1 MRIGKRIC
9 ASWVFLGAMVGLC
22 CTPAAGQQVG
32 TSDLGSDWL
41 SALGRGAATQAVQ
54 PTVTTRSV
62 ALESTVDP
70 DEYIVGPSDGFGVT
84 IWTSPP
90 IVANTVVTPEGTL
103 LIPSVGEIRVADLSL
118 TKARAVI
125 LDEIRRR
132 FISAKAT
139 VTLTSPRTVI
149 VTVLGHVLVPGTY
162 VLSTTDRV
170 SRAIEA
176 ANQVA
181 RSQKVEEE
189 LNLQYMRTLQ
199 SKRLIVVHHR
209 NGTDQAVDLSRYAAE
224 NLYTLNP
231 YLQGG
236 DVIVV
241 PRVNEHRGLIGVYG
255 AVHLP
260 GRLEYVPGD
269 SMHTA
274 IDLAYGCTEEAIT
287 DSVELYRYDR
297 SGKEKQQTVIN
308 LNQSGSDMPLEAGD
322 RIVVRRKPDL
332 RGDPRVVVSGEVRF
346 PGTYPI
352 SREGT
357 RLTQIIAMAGGF
369 TSQAALSS
377 ATVVR
382 QAVNPTEIES
392 EKLASYTGG
401 VPPED
406 TLYYA
411 VETASRIQGER
422 VSTDFVALFQQG
434 DSTRDVTMKD
444 GDVITIPAIDLSIYV
459 FGQVVLPGHVPFEAG
474 RDYEYYI
481 KQAGG
486 LTDRA
491 RTGGIRVVKASTK
504 QWLDPSDTK
513 VEEGDYIWV
522 PMVTEHNF
530 AYYVNV
536 ISQAA
541 GIIGVAVSLAVLA
554 VQLKK

>member
-1 MRIGKRIC
+1 C
-9 ASWVFLGAMVGLC
+9 ASWAFLGAMVGLC
-22 CTPAAGQQVG
+22 CTPAAGQQAG

-90 IVANTVVTPEGTL
+90 IVANTAVTPEGTL
-103 LIPSVGEIRVADLSL
+103 IIPSVGEIRVADLSL

-224 NLYTLNP
+224 NLDTLNP

-269 SMHTA
+269 SIHTA
-274 IDLAYGCTEEAIT
+274 IDLAYGCTEEAKT
-287 DSVELYRYDR
+287 DSIELYRYDR
-297 SGKEKQQTVIN
+297 SGRETQRTIINVNQT
-308 LNQSGSDMPLEAGD
+308 GSDMPLHAGD

-332 RGDPRVVVSGEVRF
+332 RGDPRVVVNGEVRF

-357 RLTQIIAMAGGF
+357 KLSQIIAMAGGF

-382 QAVNPTEIES
+382 QAVNPTEIEA

-444 GDVITIPAIDLSIYV
+444 GDVITIPAVDLSIYV

-481 KQAGG
+481 RQAGG

-530 AYYVNV
+530 AYYVTV

-541 GIIGVAVSLAVLA
+541 GIIGVAVSLAVLV